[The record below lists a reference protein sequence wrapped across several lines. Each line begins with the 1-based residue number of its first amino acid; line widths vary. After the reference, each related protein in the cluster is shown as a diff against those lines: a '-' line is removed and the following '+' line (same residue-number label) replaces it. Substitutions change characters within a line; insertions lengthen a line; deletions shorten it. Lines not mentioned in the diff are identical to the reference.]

1 MASPNPHRDPA
12 APLWNRAWLTR
23 NVLALGLVSL
33 LTDTATEAIIPLL
46 PAFLMTLPG
55 AGPVALGLIEGAADS
70 VASLLKL
77 VSGRAADRLGRNR
90 PLVLAGYALSSLAR
104 PFIALAALPSHVLAV
119 RVADRVGK
127 GLRTSPRDNLIAG
140 SVPASQRGTAY
151 GFHRSMDHA
160 GAVVGPLLAVLF
172 LTLGT
177 SKTPNLRLLFALT
190 AIPGA
195 LAVLAILAG
204 VRESAP
210 AASAKAAAPEAKAA
224 LPVGRLARFLVPL
237 AIFTLGNSSDVF
249 LLLKAGTGGGGAAKV
264 PLVGL
269 PLLWMGFHVV
279 KMLASTPGGRL
290 ADRLGRVRT
299 IGLGWAVYAL
309 VYAGFAFAHSR
320 AAVIGLFVVYGLY
333 YGLTEGAEKAL
344 IADLAP
350 AASRGT
356 AFGWYHAT
364 VGLLALPAGL
374 LFGGL
379 WSRYGDAVA
388 FGVGAGLALAALVLL
403 VALAPARE
411 KGGTLRA

>member
-1 MASPNPHRDPA
+1 MTSPTPNRPPADP
-12 APLWNRAWLTR
+12 PMWNRAWLTR

-46 PAFLMTLPG
+46 PAFLMTLAG

-104 PFIALAALPSHVLAV
+104 PFIALAAIPAHVLAV

-140 SVPASQRGTAY
+140 SVPANQRGTAY
-151 GFHRSMDHA
+151 GFHRAMDHA
-160 GAVVGPLLAVLF
+160 GAVLGPLLAVVF
-172 LTLGT
+172 LTFWT
-177 SKTPNLRLLFALT
+177 KNLRLLFALT

-195 LAVLAILAG
+195 LAVLAILGG
-204 VRESAP
+204 VREAAPPAPATPRPSAP
-210 AASAKAAAPEAKAA
+210 PVP
-224 LPVGRLARFLVPL
+224 LPAGRLARFLVPL

-249 LLLKAGTGGGGAAKV
+249 LLLKAGTANGEAGKI

-320 AAVIGLFVVYGLY
+320 AAVIGLFAVYGLY

-344 IADLAP
+344 VADLAP

-379 WSRYGDAVA
+379 WSAYGDAVA
-388 FGVGAGLALAALVLL
+388 FGVGAGLALLALVLL
-403 VALAPARE
+403 VALAPSRA